1 MVNILRFGQW
11 MLNHYNIL
19 SISQQIGVFYFLFIF
34 INYID
39 IMNNEQKA
47 EMYNQLMYEYT
58 KVQNQIS
65 SIRGE
70 SINLNER
77 QLKEV
82 RELENRLRFLM
93 EKVTNL

>member
-1 MVNILRFGQW
+1 
-11 MLNHYNIL
+11 
-19 SISQQIGVFYFLFIF
+19 
-34 INYID
+34 
-39 IMNNEQKA
+39 MNNEQKA